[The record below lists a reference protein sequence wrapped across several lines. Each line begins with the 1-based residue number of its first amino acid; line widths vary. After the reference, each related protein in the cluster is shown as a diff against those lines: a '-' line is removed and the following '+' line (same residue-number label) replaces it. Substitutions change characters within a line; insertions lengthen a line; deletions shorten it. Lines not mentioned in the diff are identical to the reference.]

1 MHELMITES
10 ILDIA
15 LRYAEQEKAAKI
27 TDLFLVVGELSS
39 VVDDSV
45 GFYWD
50 FICKG
55 SIAEGAS
62 LHFKRVPAELACLDC
77 GYRFS
82 LQVNITCDLC
92 DSTRIKIM
100 AGKEFYLESIEITQD
115 DSKPDDAFIN
125 ASHNKIEQG
134 TLGD

>member
-15 LRYAEQEKAAKI
+15 LRYAEQEEATKI
-27 TDLFLVVGELSS
+27 TDLYLVVGELSS

-50 FICKG
+50 FVCKG

-77 GYRFS
+77 DYRFS
-82 LQVNITCDLC
+82 PQDNITCDLC
-92 DSTRIKIM
+92 ESTQIKII

-115 DSKPDDAFIN
+115 ESKPDDAFIN
-125 ASHNKIEQG
+125 ASPNKINQDS
-134 TLGD
+134 LGD

>member
-10 ILDIA
+10 LLEIA
-15 LRYAEQEKAAKI
+15 LRYAEKEEATKI

-50 FICKG
+50 FICNG

-62 LHFKRVPAELACLDC
+62 LHFKRIPAELACLDC

-82 LQVNITCDLC
+82 PQENITCDLC

-115 DSKPDDAFIN
+115 ESKPDDAFNN
-125 ASHNKIEQG
+125 ASHSKIEQG
-134 TLGD
+134 SLGD

>member
-15 LRYAEQEKAAKI
+15 LRYAEQEEAAKI

-50 FICKG
+50 FVCKG

-77 GYRFS
+77 DYRFTP
-82 LQVNITCDLC
+82 QENITCDLC
-92 DSTRIKIM
+92 DSTRIKII
-100 AGKEFYLESIEITQD
+100 AGMEFYLDSIEITQD
-115 DSKPDDAFIN
+115 ECKPVDAIIN

-134 TLGD
+134 SLGD

>member
-1 MHELMITES
+1 MITEN

-77 GYRFS
+77 GSRFS
-82 LQVNITCDLC
+82 PQENITCDLC

-100 AGKEFYLESIEITQD
+100 AGKEFFLESIEITQD
-115 DSKPDDAFIN
+115 DSNPDDAFIN

-134 TLGD
+134 SLGD